1 MTIWPTQ
8 NWTLVCDYE
17 LTIKP
22 TIKIYISINVEFQT
36 TCQAEALFFDYDF
49 KTKMISYSH
58 FNIATI
64 GRWAKIENNSAY
76 SHMAP

>member
-22 TIKIYISINVEFQT
+22 TIMIYTSINLEFKT
-36 TCQAEALFFDYDF
+36 TCQAEALFLITTLKQKWLAIPSLTLRPLGDQQ
-49 KTKMISYSH
+49 K
-58 FNIATI
+58 
-64 GRWAKIENNSAY
+64 
-76 SHMAP
+76 